1 MDRIREFFANMTR
14 NQKIGMGVIGGLIV
28 VAVAGIAIAAGGG
41 DDEVETVASTTSSS
55 TTTTAP
61 PAVAPLTGL
70 PQPDAALRNRPALVV
85 KIDNDNA
92 KARPQ
97 AGLNQADVVVEEAV
111 EGGVT
116 RFAAIFQSTDSDP
129 VGPTRSARTTDVQII
144 ANLKRPLF
152 AWSGANP
159 GVAAT
164 IRSSPL
170 VDLGFDSAPDAY
182 YRDSGY
188 TAPSNLFSNTSELFG
203 LAPQGSQPPPPL
215 FAYRGKGDK
224 LPASARD
231 VAAVRVSF
239 GGKVNYT
246 SEWRWDAAAKGWK
259 RNQLGTPH
267 IDTKA
272 QQIAPA
278 NVVLQ
283 FTQYKDSGYVDVTGE
298 PSPEAEMTGSGKVW
312 ILSNGKLVEGEW
324 SRPNADAVTKYT
336 DAQGKEIGLTP
347 GRTWLVLARPDGA
360 EVAD

>member
-1 MDRIREFFANMTR
+1 MDRIREFFANLTR
-14 NQKIGMGVIGGLIV
+14 NQKIGMGVIGALV
-28 VAVAGIAIAAGGG
+28 VAAVAGIAIAAGGG
-41 DDEVETVASTTSSS
+41 DDEVKAVATTTSSS

-61 PAVAPLTGL
+61 APVSPLTGL
-70 PQPDAALRNRPALVV
+70 PQPDEARRNRPALVV
-85 KIDNDNA
+85 KIDNDNS

-97 AGLNQADVVVEEAV
+97 AGLNQADIVVEEAV

-129 VGPTRSARTTDVQII
+129 VGPTRSARTTDVEII
-144 ANLKRPLF
+144 ANLNNPLF

-170 VDLGFDSAPDAY
+170 VDLGFDTVPDLY
-182 YRDSGY
+182 RRDSGY
-188 TAPSNLFSNTSELFG
+188 TAPSNLFTETSKLFAR
-203 LAPQGSQPPPPL
+203 APAGAVPPPAL
-215 FAYRGKGDK
+215 FAYRGPRGK

-231 VAAVRVSF
+231 VAGVAVSF

-246 SEWRWDAAAKGWK
+246 SEWRWDAASKGWK

-272 QQIAPA
+272 EQIAPA

-283 FTQYKDSGYVDVTGE
+283 FTKYEDSGYVDVTGE
-298 PSPEAEMTGSGKVW
+298 PSPQAVLTGSGEVW
-312 ILSNGKLVEGEW
+312 VLTNGKLVEGKW
-324 SRPNADAVTKYT
+324 SRPKVDDVTTYT
-336 DAQGKEIGLTP
+336 DAQGKEIRLTP
-347 GRTWLVLARPDGA
+347 GRTWLVLAREGGA
-360 EVAD
+360 DVVD